1 MVQYI
6 VSLTSAE
13 DKAMKYAAVSVQG
26 WIDNAAHNRARVA
39 ADEIT
44 SRLIVYCNEN
54 SIQIATGSDAQVEQA
69 YELGVV
75 ETLASVASRQNAG
88 LE

>member
-26 WIDNAAHNRARVA
+26 WLDNAAHNRARVA

-44 SRLIVYCNEN
+44 SRLIAYCNEN

>member
-26 WIDNAAHNRARVA
+26 WIDNAVHNRARVA

-44 SRLIVYCNEN
+44 TRLVAYCNEN

-75 ETLASVASRQNAG
+75 ETLASVAAAQNIG